1 MTPPPAVTANATV
14 IPDSA
19 SPFWS
24 RTSTTNG
31 LSRAVLTVSV
41 WLLPDI
47 RTTVVA
53 TNVSAFVDSVT
64 AELAAELPTLFTAR
78 TWKVYSVPAVRLE
91 IVTDVAVE
99 FVSVHVPPA
108 VLPS

>member
-1 MTPPPAVTANATV
+1 M
-14 IPDSA
+14 D
-19 SPFWS
+19 
-24 RTSTTNG
+24 
-31 LSRAVLTVSV
+31 
-41 WLLPDI
+41 
-47 RTTVVA
+47 VA

-64 AELAAELPTLFTAR
+64 AELAAELPVLFTVR